1 MLSVLYIIITAFI
14 VFVLARTILYTGRNR
29 LIQPVEKDDIPIDD
43 AVRRLSRAIQFE
55 TVSMQSPTE
64 INGEAFTE
72 MHLFLEK
79 EFPLI
84 HSQLKREVINHYSL
98 LFTWRGSNS
107 ELKPVMLTS
116 HLDVVPVEPGTETEW
131 EHPPFAGNV
140 SDNYIWGRGAMDVQ
154 CGVMAIL
161 ESVEWLLANGYQPE
175 RTTYLGFGHDEEID
189 GEYGASSIGLILKER
204 GVELDFLLDEGPPIV
219 EELMDMLKGPVA
231 LVAVAE
237 KGYLSVE
244 LSVETEGGH
253 SSVPQGLT
261 SIALLSEAIHK
272 LEKNPMPARIDG
284 LVKEMLQSLGSRMS
298 ITYRI
303 VMANIWLFQRVIKD
317 HLSKLPE
324 TSAVLRTTGA
334 ATMFE
339 SGMKENVLP
348 TQARAVINF
357 RLHPSDS
364 IAGVIDHVRKTINDP
379 RIQIRKMHG
388 HIEPSRLSDVH
399 SGHYKTLRRTIRE
412 VFPEVTVSPALMIG
426 ATDAR
431 HYAALTPNI
440 YRFLPLRATR
450 SDLDRV
456 HGTNE
461 RLSIGNYEEMIQ
473 FYIQLLRNT
482 SVIKTGP
489 GPIRNETIEVTS
501 DVV

>member
-29 LIQPVEKDDIPIDD
+29 FVQPVEKDDIPIDD

-55 TVSMQSPTE
+55 TVSTQSPDD
-64 INGEAFTE
+64 INGEAFTG

-84 HSQLKREVINHYSL
+84 HSNLKREVINHYSL

-116 HLDVVPVEPGTETEW
+116 HLDVVPVEPGTETDW
-131 EHPPFAGNV
+131 EHPPFGGNV
-140 SDNYIWGRGAMDVQ
+140 SDSYIWGRGAMDVQ
-154 CGVMAIL
+154 CGVLAIL

-175 RTTYLGFGHDEEID
+175 RTIYLGFGHDEEID
-189 GEYGASSIGLILKER
+189 GEFGASSIGQILKER
-204 GVELDFLLDEGPPIV
+204 GVELDFLLDEGLPIV
-219 EELMDMLKGPVA
+219 EELMDLLKGPVA
-231 LVAVAE
+231 LVAIAE

-244 LSVETEGGH
+244 LSVETGGGH

-272 LEKNPMPARIDG
+272 LENNPMPARIDG
-284 LVKEMLQSLGSRMS
+284 LVKEMLQSLGSRMA
-298 ITYRI
+298 IAYRI

-317 HLSKLPE
+317 HLTKLPE

-334 ATMFE
+334 ATIFE

-364 IAGVIDHVRKTINDP
+364 IADVIDHVRKTINDP
-379 RIQIRKMHG
+379 RIRITKMHG
-388 HIEPSRLSDVH
+388 HIEPSRLSDV
-399 SGHYKTLRRTIRE
+399 SSESYKTLRRTIRE

-440 YRFLPLRATR
+440 YRFLPLRASR

-501 DVV
+501 DAV